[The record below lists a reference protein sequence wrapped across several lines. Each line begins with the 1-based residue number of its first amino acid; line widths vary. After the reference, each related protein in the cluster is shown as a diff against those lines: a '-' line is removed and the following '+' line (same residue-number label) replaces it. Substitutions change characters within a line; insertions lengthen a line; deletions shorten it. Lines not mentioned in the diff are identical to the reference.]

1 MLREMHTWKSKV
13 NTGRIGEREAEDFLL
28 KRGLRTLERN
38 WRYSHK
44 EVDLIMAG
52 EDAIHFVEVR
62 SLTAPSLIKPY
73 ESLGFNK
80 KRNLMVAASAY
91 MALKHINKEISLDV
105 VSVQFFDGEVFIEY
119 FCHAS
124 PVSMHLVDS
133 RLIHCCSVFNHKRIA
148 PKTTFY
154 LPQTT
159 DPTCGS
165 K

>member
-91 MALKHINKEISLDV
+91 MALNHINKEISLVV

-119 FCHAS
+119 FCNAFT
-124 PVSMHLVDS
+124 P
-133 RLIHCCSVFNHKRIA
+133 
-148 PKTTFY
+148 
-154 LPQTT
+154 
-159 DPTCGS
+159 GW
-165 K
+165 